1 MDALSTSFCSSIG
14 FGTGAGARDLRRAAH
29 GQGCQNGAKMRKARE
44 ERWEQAAVY
53 KFKPIFLYRQVP
65 ALHPNLPL
73 HSLACALP
81 TTPHT
86 DRPHLAAKITP
97 DHRKPSTLPSH
108 LPTTA
113 NNATHLSSPLA
124 VSIPRTPDASI
135 VISPNQQQKIC
146 IIIGTFWANFY
157 HSARKKNNHF
167 TTSLTTQQTLFPRLF
182 FGQVQVSVTLHLSAR
197 PTSCRQPEHCARA
210 PIRFWQSIFL
220 LSLLGLREQP
230 QACDRIDLLPF
241 ISSHRL
247 NHQSCSY
254 HGTYKCLSR
263 QPSLIHPETPPV
275 LHTCYVPYSR

>member
-1 MDALSTSFCSSIG
+1 
-14 FGTGAGARDLRRAAH
+14 
-29 GQGCQNGAKMRKARE
+29 MRKARE

-86 DRPHLAAKITP
+86 DRPHLAAKVAP
-97 DHRKPSTLPSH
+97 EHRKSPTLPSH

-113 NNATHLSSPLA
+113 NNATHLSSSLA
-124 VSIPRTPDASI
+124 VSIPRTPDLIHRDISKSATKGLHNITSGLFGLI
-135 VISPNQQQKIC
+135 PIIAHGKTIISP
-146 IIIGTFWANFY
+146 
-157 HSARKKNNHF
+157 RL
-167 TTSLTTQQTLFPRLF
+167 LTTQQTSFSRLF
-182 FGQVQVSVTLHLSAR
+182 FGQVQVRVTLHLSAR

-263 QPSLIHPETPPV
+263 QPSLIDPETPPV
-275 LHTCYVPYSR
+275 IHTCSLLARKLGETRR